1 MSTSALD
8 LMAMLVLEDGRSW
21 GDAAADFQWADAEAI
36 FAADGPRWHFV
47 TRPRGGSKTTDLAG
61 VALCWLA
68 TEAPS
73 GARGFVFAGDL
84 DQAALL
90 SDAASGFVDRTP
102 ELQSA
107 VSVQAFKLI
116 GRSGATVE
124 VRAADGGGAF
134 GLRPSLCVVD
144 ELSVWEDVRR
154 LRRVWTAIVSGAH
167 KVPGSRLVCLTS
179 AGEPSHWS
187 YKVLEEA
194 RRSPYW
200 RVSETP
206 GPLPW
211 VKAEDL
217 EAQRPLLMPSEFARL
232 HLNQWTAAEDR
243 LVTAEDL
250 AACTGHTGPLDPI
263 PGTRYVAGLDLGL
276 KRDRSVLSVCHANM
290 LPTGRVIVLDR
301 QFAWQGSRL
310 RPVDLAEVQAT
321 CLHVAEKY
329 RGCGFV
335 FDPWQSAQLSQN
347 LKARRIPV
355 TEYTFSQQS
364 IGRLAQRL
372 YNLLREHALDLP
384 DDDPELLAEL
394 ATVRIR
400 ETSPGTFRMDHDASG
415 HDDRAV
421 SLALAANEILEHV
434 PRRGPRMVFHGPAER
449 PAPAPGTPGPNI
461 TWVNDRYGG
470 RRESG
475 PYEWF
480 TK

>member
-1 MSTSALD
+1 LT
-8 LMAMLVLEDGRSW
+8 
-21 GDAAADFQWADAEAI
+21 
-36 FAADGPRWHFV
+36 
-47 TRPRGGSKTTDLAG
+47 
-61 VALCWLA
+61 WLA

-73 GARGFVFAGDL
+73 GARAYVFAGDES
-84 DQAALL
+84 QAGLL
-90 SDAASGFVDRTP
+90 ADAAAGFVQRS
-102 ELQSA
+102 EALQSA
-107 VSVQAFKLI
+107 VSVQALKLI

-134 GLRPSLCVVD
+134 GLRPWLTIAD
-144 ELSVWEDVRR
+144 ELANWEDVRR
-154 LRRVWTAIVSGAH
+154 LRRVWSAVVSGAH
-167 KVPGSRLVCLTS
+167 KVPGSRLVVLSS

-211 VKAEDL
+211 VRAEDL
-217 EAQRPLLMPSEFARL
+217 DAQRPLLMPSEFARL

-250 AACTGHTGPLDPI
+250 AACTGHTGPLDPV
-263 PGTRYVAGLDLGL
+263 PGVRYCAGLDLGL

-290 LPTGRVIVLDR
+290 LPTGRVVVLDR
-301 QFAWQGSRL
+301 QFVWQGSRL

-329 RGCGFV
+329 RGCSFV

-347 LKARRIPV
+347 LKARRVPV

-364 IGRLAQRL
+364 IGRLARRL
-372 YNLLREHALDLP
+372 FLLLSEHALDLP
-384 DDDPELLAEL
+384 ADDPELLAEL
-394 ATVRIR
+394 ANVRIR
-400 ETSPGTFRMDHDASG
+400 ETSPGTFRLDHDASG

-421 SLALAANEILEHV
+421 SLALAANELLDQV
-434 PRRGPRMVFHGPAER
+434 PHRAPKMKVYPRDVPATR
-449 PAPAPGTPGPNI
+449 PWTPGPNI
-461 TWVNDRYGG
+461 TWVPGLFG
-470 RRESG
+470 ARETG
-475 PYEWF
+475 PKDWWGA
-480 TK
+480 K